1 MPYANYTTEEV
12 AARGEAIY
20 AEQLREQVE
29 AGNKGK
35 FLVLDI
41 ETGDYE
47 IDAEDLQATLRML
60 AKRPAAVLYGLRIGY
75 PTAYRLGR
83 RFRMSAQI

>member
-1 MPYANYTTEEV
+1 MPYENYTMEEV

-20 AEQLREQVE
+20 AEQLRAQVE
-29 AGNKGK
+29 TGNIGK

-47 IDAEDLQATLRML
+47 IDEDDLQATLRMMS
-60 AKRPAAVLYGLRIGY
+60 KRPAAVLHGLRIGY
-75 PTAYRLGR
+75 PTAYRLGG
-83 RFRMSAQI
+83 RFKVSA